1 MYLPTEP
8 ELELISVEEDI
19 PDESENNQPLV
30 GKLLF

>member
-8 ELELISVEEDI
+8 ELELVSVEENI

-30 GKLLF
+30 